1 MTMKATV
8 INSEVKKNRVIIL
21 LENSGWPY
29 KAVMNGDFSGNIRY
43 MKENTKPGQNVRIE
57 FTEAENG
64 DLLVNEIEFM
74 AA

>member
-1 MTMKATV
+1 MKATIV
-8 INSEVKKNRVIIL
+8 KSEIKKDSAIIL

-43 MKENTKPGQNVRIE
+43 MKENTKAGQEVRIE

-64 DLLVNEIEFM
+64 DLLVSEIEFM